1 MFKVYGSAMCPDC
14 VWLKLNFDTYGI
26 EYEFIDILDS
36 LKNLKEFLKLRDNLE
51 VFDRLK
57 KIGDIGLPA
66 VVRENGEVFVAWEKY
81 ITDELGLKLLELEDK
96 KSCSID
102 GKGC

>member
-1 MFKVYGSAMCPDC
+1 MLKVYGSAKCPDC
-14 VWLKLNFDTYGI
+14 VWLKLNFDTYHI
-26 EYEFIDILDS
+26 DYEFIEILDS

-66 VVRENGEVFVAWEKY
+66 VVKENGEVMVAWEKY
-81 ITDELGLKLLELEDK
+81 ITDELHLELIDLPVK